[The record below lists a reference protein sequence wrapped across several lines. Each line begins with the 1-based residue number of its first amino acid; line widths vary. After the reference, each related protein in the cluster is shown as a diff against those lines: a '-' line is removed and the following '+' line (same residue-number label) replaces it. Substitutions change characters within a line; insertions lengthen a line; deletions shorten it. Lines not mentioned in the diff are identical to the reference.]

1 MRKNFFSISS
11 LFIFIACSLFM
22 VAVAHS
28 ASIKDRMAA
37 RIPAINALKDQGAIG
52 ENNKGFLEYR
62 TGNKPQPQL
71 VADENSDRGVV
82 YQAIS
87 KQQGAPAALVGERR
101 AAMIA
106 ENGQAGHW
114 YQKPDGTWYKK

>member
-1 MRKNFFSISS
+1 MRKNIFFVSS
-11 LFIFIACSLFM
+11 LFIFIACALFM
-22 VAVAHS
+22 VTVVHS

-37 RIPAINALKDQGAIG
+37 RIPAINALMDQGAIG

-62 TGNKPQPQL
+62 TGSKPQQQI
-71 VADENSDRGVV
+71 VADENSDRGIV
-82 YQAIS
+82 YDAIS

-101 AAMIA
+101 AAMIVK
-106 ENGQAGHW
+106 NGQAGHW

>member
-1 MRKNFFSISS
+1 MRKNFLFISS
-11 LFIFIACSLFM
+11 LFLFIACSLFM
-22 VAVAHS
+22 ITIAHS

-71 VADENSDRGVV
+71 IADENKDRAIV

-87 KQQGAPAALVGERR
+87 KQQGAPEALVGERR

-106 ENGQAGHW
+106 EKGQAGHW